1 MTVAPERMIAG
12 LALCQGLGAGAH
24 VPAIDLGAMLDVLCP
39 MHLRIDASGGVIHAG
54 PTLLRL
60 RPADAL
66 LGRPV
71 LEVFDIARPRG
82 IDHVAALMMAHGN
95 TLRLMFCDAPRTSFK
110 GCLVPVAD
118 GAVIN
123 LSFGISVLEA
133 LQDYALCGRDFA
145 ATDMTVEMLYLAE
158 AKSAA
163 IEESRKLNLRLRRAM
178 IAVEEQALTD
188 TLTGLANRRA
198 LDQRLS
204 RLERAPGGF
213 ALMHLDLDWF
223 KAVNDTLGHAAG
235 DQVLRHVA
243 QVLTEET
250 RTGDTAARLGGD
262 EFVLLFPALQNPDQ
276 LAAIADRIIAR
287 LSLPIPYGGKDCRI
301 ACSIGMV
308 LSSDYIQPKM
318 AEMMADADAALYQ
331 AKRDGRGCYRFF
343 RR

>member
-12 LALCQGLGAGAH
+12 LALCQGPGGAAH
-24 VPAIDLGAMLDVLCP
+24 VPVIDLGALLDVLCP
-39 MHLRIDASGGVIHAG
+39 MHLRIDASGAVIHAG

-66 LGRPV
+66 LRRPV

-82 IDHVAALMMAHGN
+82 IDHVAALLMAHGN
-95 TLRLMFCDAPRTSFK
+95 TLRLTFCDAPRTSFK

-250 RTGDTAARLGGD
+250 RTGDTAARLGGGRIRSAVSRAAEPGPTGRNRRPD
-262 EFVLLFPALQNPDQ
+262 HRQTEPADPLWRKRLPHRLQYRHGIVL
-276 LAAIADRIIAR
+276 R
-287 LSLPIPYGGKDCRI
+287 LRAS
-301 ACSIGMV
+301 
-308 LSSDYIQPKM
+308 Q
-318 AEMMADADAALYQ
+318 
-331 AKRDGRGCYRFF
+331 DGRNDGRCGCGAISGQA
-343 RR
+343 